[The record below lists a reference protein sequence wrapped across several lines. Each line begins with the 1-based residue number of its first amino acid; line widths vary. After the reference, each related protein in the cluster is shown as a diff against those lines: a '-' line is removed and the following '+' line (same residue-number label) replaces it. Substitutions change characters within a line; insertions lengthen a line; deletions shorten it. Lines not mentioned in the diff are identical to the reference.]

1 MKKRD
6 LILTLTILSLVF
18 SISGVFALQVSSKA
32 TDDVIVMDFPGQP
45 AKFNVNLDV
54 SSGESGT
61 YNIYTLTDLTLF
73 PEDNFQLN
81 SGKSSMEVLVYP
93 WESLKYRGYFTFVYN
108 FRNENAKINQP
119 EQMTVRVVDLKDMV
133 EISSDSN
140 EFGKDTL
147 TFYIDNLEKKAL
159 NDVNVRFVS
168 KFFDVEKTI
177 DIKAA
182 GKTEITLPV
191 DKEQLRKSTAGSY
204 LVTGFFKTE
213 KNETVGV
220 EGKIY
225 IGEKAGIETSEENKG
240 LIIRTKIVT
249 KQNVGNVPQKVSVK
263 VKKDMLSRLFVS
275 FNTEPDLTER
285 QGAMVTYTW
294 NRQLNPA
301 DKLIVKV
308 KTNYILPLIVLI
320 FAAVVVYL
328 VRRIIAKRA
337 DVVKSVYPVKAKGG
351 EFALKVT
358 IKVKAKKAM
367 ANVSLVDKI
376 PAMVKLYEKSGLN
389 ASKIDYPNRRLQWDI
404 GDLNAG
410 ESREV
415 SYIVYSKIGV
425 VGKFSLPLALVVFE
439 QDGQVHEVESNN
451 VFFLSEQVKTDRY
464 E

>member
-1 MKKRD
+1 
-6 LILTLTILSLVF
+6 
-18 SISGVFALQVSSKA
+18 
-32 TDDVIVMDFPGQP
+32 
-45 AKFNVNLDV
+45 
-54 SSGESGT
+54 
-61 YNIYTLTDLTLF
+61 
-73 PEDNFQLN
+73 
-81 SGKSSMEVLVYP
+81 
-93 WESLKYRGYFTFVYN
+93 
-108 FRNENAKINQP
+108 
-119 EQMTVRVVDLKDMV
+119 
-133 EISSDSN
+133 
-140 EFGKDTL
+140 
-147 TFYIDNLEKKAL
+147 
-159 NDVNVRFVS
+159 
-168 KFFDVEKTI
+168 
-177 DIKAA
+177 
-182 GKTEITLPV
+182 
-191 DKEQLRKSTAGSY
+191 
-204 LVTGFFKTE
+204 
-213 KNETVGV
+213 
-220 EGKIY
+220 
-225 IGEKAGIETSEENKG
+225 
-240 LIIRTKIVT
+240 
-249 KQNVGNVPQKVSVK
+249 
-263 VKKDMLSRLFVS
+263 MLSRLFVS